1 MRNRQQGITL
11 LSYIVICAVVVVV
24 AILGFKIAPA
34 YFERYTISSM
44 LRNIA
49 GNREFAKATAADVRA
64 AFRRQMD
71 VDRITAV
78 GPGDLEISR
87 EDGQLVIEVQYQ
99 VTIPMFSNISLL
111 VDFKA
116 SSR

>member
-1 MRNRQQGITL
+1 M
-11 LSYIVICAVVVVV
+11 
-24 AILGFKIAPA
+24 
-34 YFERYTISSM
+34 E
-44 LRNIA
+44 
-49 GNREFAKATAADVRA
+49 
-64 AFRRQMD
+64 

-78 GPGDLEISR
+78 GPGDLEVSR
-87 EDGQLVIEVQYQ
+87 EDGQLVIEVEYQ

>member
-1 MRNRQQGITL
+1 MRNRQQGVTL
-11 LSYIVICAVVVVV
+11 FSFIMICAVVVVV
-24 AILGFKIAPA
+24 AILGFKIVPA
-34 YFERYTISSM
+34 YVEQYTISGM

-49 GNREFAKATAADVRA
+49 GNRDLAKATAADVRA
-64 AFRRQMD
+64 AFRRQME

-78 GPGDLEISR
+78 GPGDLEVSR